1 MYSNRNFYSQRSNEE
16 VSNICCHCSVT
27 ISCPTLCDCMDCS
40 TPGFPVIHYLP
51 EFVLTH
57 IHWAIQPSHPL
68 QPPSPPASTKYF
80 TEVVRLELHEEGP
93 GKFHQREEV
102 GRALQK
108 EGRAWDKWQ
117 MADTSVHS
125 GDINFLWLSLRWEW
139 GFVKEGNAKECSD
152 YSTIA
157 LISHASKV
165 MLKILQARLQQYM
178 NCELPDVQ
186 AGFGKG
192 SQTRDQVA
200 NIC

>member
-16 VSNICCHCSVT
+16 VSNTCCYCSVT

-40 TPGFPVIHYLP
+40 APGFPVIHCLP

-57 IHWAIQPSHPL
+57 VHWAGDAIQPPHPL
-68 QPPSPPASTKYF
+68 PPPSPLASTKYF

-93 GKFHQREEV
+93 GTFHQREEV

-108 EGRAWDKWQ
+108 VGRAWDKWQ

-139 GFVKEGNAKECSD
+139 GFVKEGNAKECSN

-157 LISHASKV
+157 LISHASKL
-165 MLKILQARLQQYM
+165 MLRILQARLQ
-178 NCELPDVQ
+178 
-186 AGFGKG
+186 
-192 SQTRDQVA
+192 
-200 NIC
+200 